1 MPAPPAAPTAAPVL
15 DVESCEL
22 VDVGDGDAL
31 LRLSG
36 RWSPEP
42 PQRLDLVSFG
52 DGAIERIEPLP
63 PGASVGADGIW
74 HVAFCVADTATGAHL
89 ALMTPA
95 GAAIGLPTPTRL
107 HSAPVEPPADQ
118 QELAVE
124 REARAEAEERL
135 AHALEDLS
143 DAEALVDQFRRRC
156 ELSERGLVEFRDKLV
171 SAWGEAA
178 SMRDMLDEREAA
190 HEAAKQRAREADEV
204 VAEVEA
210 RARRSRRE
218 LATRRDELEAQC
230 ARLQAELEQRE
241 ASELSAAEQLAAT
254 EALRAEAADAL
265 TRFEAARAEADSLE
279 SQLAEAQQLA
289 DEATAATARAA
300 REILE
305 ERQKTDEAAHQA
317 DVYSE
322 RLAKAE
328 RELAET
334 REEFERAQAQADE
347 AGGLVEALE
356 AESARA
362 DEATR
367 RVEEAQRELTEAR
380 TELEQLNDHVKTLE
394 ADVAETNA
402 GAAAELA
409 AERAR
414 AEEASNRAQAAEQ
427 KLAAETARADE
438 VARRTAEAEW
448 QLAEAREQLAK
459 AGAAGERTP
468 AQAVVE
474 TDLRHLLEKRER
486 ELEAARAELAEQR
499 TRYAAVASEVP
510 PAEEPPAD
518 AIAGENAEPWS
529 RVDEDLL
536 ERLARAKSLAGQ
548 D

>member
-1 MPAPPAAPTAAPVL
+1 MFRGSDRRRRQKRRGGDESTAVPAPPAAPAQAPAFA
-15 DVESCEL
+15 VESCEL

-63 PGASVGADGIW
+63 PGASIAADGLW
-74 HVAFCVADTATGAHL
+74 HVAFCVAEAATGAHL
-89 ALMTPA
+89 ALMTPT
-95 GAAIGLPTPTRL
+95 GAAIGLPTPTRPL
-107 HSAPVEPPADQ
+107 SAPIGPSPDE
-118 QELAVE
+118 QELAAE
-124 REARAEAEERL
+124 REARSEAEDRL

-143 DAEALVDQFRRRC
+143 DAQALVDQFRRRC
-156 ELSERGLVEFRDKLV
+156 ELSERGLAEFRDKLV
-171 SAWGEAA
+171 AAWGEAA

-190 HEAAKQRAREADEV
+190 HEAAKVRAREADEV

-241 ASELSAAEQLAAT
+241 ASELSVAEQLAAT
-254 EALRAEAADAL
+254 ETLRAEAADAL

-305 ERQKTDEAAHQA
+305 ERHRTDEATRQT
-317 DVYSE
+317 DFYSE

-334 REEFERAQAQADE
+334 REELERAHALAGQ
-347 AGGLVEALE
+347 AGGLVDALE

-362 DEATR
+362 DDATR
-367 RVEEAQRELTEAR
+367 R
-380 TELEQLNDHVKTLE
+380 
-394 ADVAETNA
+394 AE
-402 GAAAELA
+402 
-409 AERAR
+409 
-414 AEEASNRAQAAEQ
+414 AAEQ
-427 KLAAETARADE
+427 KLADATARADE
-438 VARRTAEAEW
+438 AARREAEAEW
-448 QLAEAREQLAK
+448 RLTEARAQLAQ
-459 AGAAGERTP
+459 AGAAGDQTP

-474 TDLRHLLEKRER
+474 NDLRHLLEKREH

-518 AIAGENAEPWS
+518 AVAGERAEPWS